1 MIRFRLGHRWK
12 REPADAPHDSVSL
25 ELDGVNLL
33 PGAVEEPLVEVV
45 PALVA
50 AVAALHAG
58 ERRLA
63 QVSLGEAH
71 LELVLRRAGT
81 DLEVQVASLSR
92 PARLLRPPLRVDAE
106 ELAKAARECGQG
118 FLQDMTRVAPKA
130 LSEAHRREL
139 EQALERL
146 EGGARHPE
154 EYRPQ
159 PFTRRVAPP
168 TVPGFGFSLDDAE
181 DVLRRSAKEKGPA
194 LASLLCPGEV
204 WLSLPERPVAWRA
217 MGPPFLTAL
226 ELARQAADLARA
238 VELGEARF
246 SFEPSGVR
254 PELTLDL
261 KAGEARLG
269 GATFPLQGE
278 ALVAA
283 MFHLGQ
289 ALVVAMS
296 ERERALASNPYLVEL
311 TERCR
316 EGLSHLRGA
325 VPPPEDAGLEADA
338 VMARTS
344 PSSGTSRPLN
354 VPGRLRRL
362 RFETLWEQRRLS
374 DADQGRLI
382 LGRQGL
388 VYSAPQMACAFD
400 RKTGKQL
407 WRRAATHGVAAS
419 ADGYSLAASG
429 VRVCGFLGRGAGARW
444 LRDHDGLRIG
454 PLLLRHNG
462 LLLTVSDDRSV
473 LAFHEATGR
482 ELWRLAPPR
491 TRRGHLAIHT
501 HRALLATDSG
511 YLYGLGLTDGQVR
524 FRMSASLPFLGPPVP
539 WGRRFVATLG
549 QGSQFALLMSDAY
562 TGEAAWT
569 CEMSLALPSTPLPAG
584 KLLFVAGELEGE
596 GVIVC
601 MDATGQT
608 RWQRALHL
616 GPGPFSLARLPG
628 GVLVTSALG
637 AATRLNNAGEVDW
650 RVGAAGEQL
659 SKNLLPVISRG
670 VVLVPGERV
679 RAVDPA
685 SGDVLAEVRAGAGL
699 VALQADSRLNLY
711 FLDELGTLSAYKL
724 VSHFALVSN

>member
-1 MIRFRLGHRWK
+1 MIRFRIGHRWK
-12 REPADAPHDSVSL
+12 REPAEAPRDSVSL

-45 PALVA
+45 PALVE
-50 AVAALHAG
+50 AVAGLYAG

-71 LELVLRRAGT
+71 LELVLRRVGT
-81 DLEVQVASLSR
+81 DIELQVASLSR
-92 PARLLRPPLRVDAE
+92 PARLLRPPLRVEAE
-106 ELAKAARECGQG
+106 ELAEAARECGRG
-118 FLQDMTRVAPKA
+118 FLEDIAKIAPRA
-130 LSEAHRREL
+130 PSEAQRQGL
-139 EQALERL
+139 ERALERL
-146 EGGARHPE
+146 EGAAWHPE
-154 EYRPQ
+154 ELRPQ

-168 TVPGFGFSLDDAE
+168 SVPGFGFSLEDPEDA
-181 DVLRRSAKEKGPA
+181 LRRSAREKGPT

-217 MGPPFLTAL
+217 VGPPFLTAL

-238 VELGEARF
+238 VEWGESRF
-246 SFEPSGVR
+246 DFEPSGVR

-261 KAGEARLG
+261 KTGEARLG
-269 GATFPLQGE
+269 GDTFPLGGE
-278 ALVAA
+278 TLVAA

-296 ERERALASNPYLVEL
+296 ERERSLSGNPYLVEL

-325 VPPPEDAGLEADA
+325 VPSPEEADA
-338 VMARTS
+338 AMARAS
-344 PSSGTSRPLN
+344 PSPGASRPLK

-362 RFETLWEQRRLS
+362 RFESLWEQRRMA
-374 DADQGRLI
+374 DAEEGRLL

-388 VYSAPQMACAFD
+388 VFSSPRMACAFE
-400 RKTGKQL
+400 RKTGRQL

-429 VRVCGFLGRGAGARW
+429 VRLCGFSSRGSGARW

-454 PLLLRHNG
+454 PLLLRQNG
-462 LLLTVSDDRSV
+462 LLLTVSDDRTV
-473 LAFHEATGR
+473 LAFHEVTGR

-491 TRRGHLAIHT
+491 TRRGHLAIHA

-539 WGRRFVATLG
+539 WGRHFVATLG
-549 QGSQFALLMSDAY
+549 QGSQFALLTSDAH

-569 CEMSLALPSTPLPAG
+569 YEMSLALPSTPLPAG
-584 KLLFVAGELEGE
+584 KLLYVAGELEGD
-596 GVIVC
+596 GVILC
-601 MDATGQT
+601 LDANGQS

-637 AATRLNNAGEVDW
+637 AAARLNNAGEVDW

-659 SKNLLPVISRG
+659 SKSLLPVISRG

-679 RAVDPA
+679 RAVDPT

-699 VALQADSRLNLY
+699 VAMQADSQLNLY
-711 FLDELGTLSAYKL
+711 FLDDLGTLSAYKL
-724 VSHFALVSN
+724 VSHFAVVGG